1 MFETLDDRMK
11 HDAEET
17 TTPKERWL
25 KWALVGLVSVILFS
39 GLYMG
44 VRLLE

>member
-11 HDAEET
+11 HDEQET
-17 TTPKERWL
+17 TTPKERML
-25 KWALVGLVSVILFS
+25 KWVLVGIVSVILFG

>member
-11 HDAEET
+11 HDEAAE
-17 TTPKERWL
+17 TTPKERAM
-25 KWALVGLVSVILFS
+25 KWVLVGIVSVLLFA

-44 VRLLE
+44 VRMLE